1 MSLHLWDYAPDA
13 LEVTVSELLIAT
25 AATSDSLIDDSVR
38 ELLHGLR
45 ENLGMDVIFFSEIR
59 DGQRQFKHVDNKP
72 GCEVIAT
79 GGGSTL
85 EESFCQCVLD
95 GRLPQLVHDA
105 ASHPAFKQL
114 PATPFRVGAHLSV
127 PIVLADENMM
137 RQLWLNLLGN
147 AMKYSAQRDP
157 TLIDVGYR
165 RLDDGRHEFTVRDN
179 GVGFDAT
186 RLPQASHGLVGMR
199 HRVEASGGRLDINS
213 RAGGGSRI
221 TGTIPRAVRKPQ
233 SELAESVGAMSSDSY
248 KAPPPQTTAHDAAI

>member
-127 PIVLADENMM
+127 PIVLAD
-137 RQLWLNLLGN
+137 GN
-147 AMKYSAQRDP
+147 VYGTLCAFSLQGNDALTERD
-157 TLIDVGYR
+157 LAKLACVARVAAKRIDVR
-165 RLDDGRHEFTVRDN
+165 RQRVRDEEMAHWN
-179 GVGFDAT
+179 LEPVAEPK
-186 RLPQASHGLVGMR
+186 RS
-199 HRVEASGGRLDINS
+199 
-213 RAGGGSRI
+213 
-221 TGTIPRAVRKPQ
+221 PRRF
-233 SELAESVGAMSSDSY
+233 
-248 KAPPPQTTAHDAAI
+248 